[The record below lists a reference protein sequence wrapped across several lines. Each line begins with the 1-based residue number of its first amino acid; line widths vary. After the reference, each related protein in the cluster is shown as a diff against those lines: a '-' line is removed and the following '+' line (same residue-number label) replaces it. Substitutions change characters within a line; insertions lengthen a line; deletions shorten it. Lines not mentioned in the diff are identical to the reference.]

1 MTSEGKK
8 KKLMLL
14 GGLRYLLPVIEE
26 AHKLDIHVI
35 TVDYLPDN
43 IAHKYSDEYHN
54 VSIIDKEA
62 VLSLARKLEIDGIM
76 SFAVDPG
83 VVTAAYV
90 AEKMGI
96 PFQGSYESVKIL
108 QDKALFRKFLTENG
122 FNVPKAKGYD
132 RLDDALADTAFF
144 SWPVIVKPVDSA
156 GSKGVSRVDRP
167 EDLEKSVAYALEE
180 SHSGKFIIEDF
191 LEKKG
196 HSSDT
201 DSFTIDGKLVYCSFS
216 DQRFDE
222 SADNPYTPSAYS
234 WPSTMP
240 EGAQKELTSELQRL
254 MTLLGMKTG
263 IYNIETRFCKDGKP
277 YIMEVS
283 PRGGGNRLAEMLKY
297 ASRTPL
303 IANAV
308 KAAVG
313 MPVDRM
319 DMPRYYGHL
328 AEVILHADKDGIFE
342 KIDIADDKE
351 ELVVETDLWVRPGD
365 EVHGFSG
372 ANNAIGTLVLRF
384 PTKEDLEEAMADIP
398 SWCNVIVK

>member
-26 AHKLDIHVI
+26 AHKLGIHVI

-43 IAHKYSDEYHN
+43 IAHKHSDEYHN
-54 VSIIDKEA
+54 VSILDRDA
-62 VLSLARKLEIDGIM
+62 VLTLAQELKIDGIM

-90 AEKMGI
+90 AEKMGL
-96 PFQGSYESVKIL
+96 PFQGSCESVRIL
-108 QDKALFRKFLTENG
+108 QDKALFRRFLTENG

-132 RLDDALADTAFF
+132 NIEDALKDVDLV

-156 GSKGVSRVDRP
+156 GSKGVTRVDRP
-167 EDLEKSVAYALEE
+167 EDLAKAVEYALRE
-180 SHSGKFIIEDF
+180 SHSGNFIIEDF
-191 LEKKG
+191 LEKEG

-201 DSFTIDGKLVYCSFS
+201 DSFTVDGRLVYCSFS

-222 SADNPYTPSAYS
+222 NADNPYTPSAYS

-240 EGAQKELTSELQRL
+240 REAQEELVSELQRL

-263 IYNIETRFCKDGKP
+263 IYNIETRLCKDGRP

-308 KAAVG
+308 RAAVG
-313 MPVDRM
+313 MPVGDM

-328 AEVILHADKDGIFE
+328 AEVILHADQDGVFERIEVSEDRKD
-342 KIDIADDKE
+342 
-351 ELVVETDLWVRPGD
+351 LVVETDLWVRSGD
-365 EVHGFSG
+365 VVHGFSG

-384 PTKEDLEEAMADIP
+384 PTKEDLEDAMADIP
-398 SWCNVIVK
+398 SWCKVIVK